1 MAVQQHTSQLGHLIP
16 ALGNR
21 GYFLIEKFQYSDSTE
36 ILAIPATML
45 WVPDIGSEQFYCFYI
60 KDRYLSSICLEI
72 FVYIKSY

>member
-1 MAVQQHTSQLGHLIP
+1 MAVQEHPSQLGHRIP

-21 GYFLIEKFQYSDSTE
+21 GYFLIEKFLYSDPTE
-36 ILAIPATML
+36 ILAIPATVL
-45 WVPDIGSEQFYCFYI
+45 WVPDSSSEHFLWFYV